1 MQSAGVEGEKDVHR
15 LFTQPVLTSHRS
27 ILMLEIAI
35 VAQLVAKDKAK
46 GNYCACFVERALPV
60 IPANLHVR
68 FLVPSHEHLSSLWP
82 HLAAPRRTWPPPR
95 PRHPSAPPTASPRC
109 FRILLARSH
118 VQISSPLGDGKGGPV
133 GISKSPLST
142 SRHQR
147 APPPS

>member
-1 MQSAGVEGEKDVHR
+1 MQSAGGEGEKDVHR

-68 FLVPSHEHLSSLWP
+68 FLVPSHEHHLSSRTWP
-82 HLAAPRRTWPPPR
+82 HLAAPGLLHGLVISTADCLTTLLPYSPCALSR
-95 PRHPSAPPTASPRC
+95 PNFIA
-109 FRILLARSH
+109 AR
-118 VQISSPLGDGKGGPV
+118 
-133 GISKSPLST
+133 
-142 SRHQR
+142 
-147 APPPS
+147 